1 MGEVRGRRGGVGDAG
16 EGFIMTKGIKVGNAL
31 GLVAKYGLYN
41 HRMAVNN
48 SGIRLLER
56 VPNR

>member
-1 MGEVRGRRGGVGDAG
+1 
-16 EGFIMTKGIKVGNAL
+16 MTKGIKVGNVL
-31 GLVAKYGLYN
+31 GLVAKYGLYT